1 MKKRGI
7 LLAVIFCALALI
19 AMMSS
24 TAVLAAEVKI
34 KGTISEEGIMADDGQ
49 VYEVAD
55 NEKGGELLELVDKKV
70 EATGTVEERDGK
82 KVITVTDYQVI
93 E

>member
-1 MKKRGI
+1 
-7 LLAVIFCALALI
+7 
-19 AMMSS
+19 
-24 TAVLAAEVKI
+24 
-34 KGTISEEGIMADDGQ
+34 